1 MSRFIIPKRWLVLG
15 LCGLMMLSAIY
26 LLTAIVHDQG
36 DFGQTLVLK
45 PFHGLYPFYGG
56 GEEVNWDRWQRSH
69 PGEPVPWWAKKD
81 YLALCYTNLENDPVI
96 WEELYRFGYHLTIW
110 GWCGWLVLLIGAAIQ
125 RVLAIRR

>member
-1 MSRFIIPKRWLVLG
+1 LL
-15 LCGLMMLSAIY
+15 Y
-26 LLTAIVHDQG
+26 LLTAIVYDQG

-45 PFHGLYPFYGG
+45 PFHGFIPFTVEGKKSTG
-56 GEEVNWDRWQRSH
+56 SAGSDRI
-69 PGEPVPWWAKKD
+69 PENPVPWWAKKD